1 MRQKYEVFIG
11 DFHLVI
17 GEKADFSPQLE
28 LAQTQWDT
36 LLEVVTKAFY
46 HSQEQRV
53 WWQHNMPEEAIQA
66 LCDHFVHLQAA
77 GGIVQHV
84 DGDYLAIH
92 RLGIWDLPK
101 GKVEEGEEIAAT
113 AVREVEEECGLSHLT
128 LHQPLMR
135 TWHGYVHK
143 GRLIVKTT
151 HWFFL
156 TTHYSGELK
165 PQIEEDIQLV
175 QWMPSDHFRSAMA
188 QSYPAIRLLVDAFF
202 EQQSA

>member
-1 MRQKYEVFIG
+1 MLTETIWPFIVWEFG
-11 DFHLVI
+11 IFRK
-17 GEKADFSPQLE
+17 EK
-28 LAQTQWDT
+28 W
-36 LLEVVTKAFY
+36 K
-46 HSQEQRV
+46 
-53 WWQHNMPEEAIQA
+53 
-66 LCDHFVHLQAA
+66 
-77 GGIVQHV
+77 
-84 DGDYLAIH
+84 
-92 RLGIWDLPK
+92 K
-101 GKVEEGEEIAAT
+101 GIAAT

-128 LHQPLMR
+128 LHHPLMR

-202 EQQSA
+202 DQ